1 MLLAELRHLFRRRRI
16 HALLAALALVPV
28 GIAVAVRLSGGG
40 GGRGDGPQF
49 LNQLTHNGVFAAL
62 VGLTVTLPVFL
73 PLAVAVVAGDAV
85 AGEAGLGTLRYLL
98 VAPAGR
104 GRLLA
109 AKAVSV
115 AVFCFAATVTVVA
128 AGLAIGAVL
137 FPVGR
142 VTTLSGTTLSLAAG
156 MVRIAAAGAVVG
168 LSLLGLAAISFF
180 ISTLTDVAV
189 GAMAATLGVLVL
201 SGVLDAVP
209 QLGAIHPW
217 LFTHHW
223 LTFGDLLRSP
233 VTWDGIRAN
242 LALQAGYVLVFG
254 SAAWARFT
262 RRDILT

>member
-1 MLLAELRHLFRRRRI
+1 MWRAELAHLFRRRRV
-16 HALLAALALVPV
+16 HALLVVLALVPI
-28 GIAVAVRLSGGG
+28 GIAVAVRLSGGPG
-40 GGRGDGPQF
+40 HGDGPQF
-49 LNQLTHNGVFAAL
+49 LNQVTNNGVFAAM
-62 VGLTVTLPVFL
+62 VALTVTLPVFL
-73 PLAVAVVAGDAV
+73 PLAIAVVAGDAI
-85 AGEAGLGTLRYLL
+85 AGEASLGTLRYLL
-98 VAPAGR
+98 VAPVGR

-109 AKAVSV
+109 AKAITVIAFCLV
-115 AVFCFAATVTVVA
+115 ATLTVTV

-137 FPVGR
+137 FPIGR
-142 VTTLSGTTLSLAAG
+142 VTTLSGTTLPLSAG
-156 MVRIAAAGAVVG
+156 MARIAAAAGIVS

-201 SGVLDAVP
+201 SGLLDSVP

-233 VTWDGIRAN
+233 VSWTGIRAN
-242 LALQAGYVLVFG
+242 LFLQAGYVLVFG

-262 RRDILT
+262 RRDVLA

>member
-1 MLLAELRHLFRRRRI
+1 
-16 HALLAALALVPV
+16 
-28 GIAVAVRLSGGG
+28 VRLSGGP
-40 GGRGDGPQF
+40 GGRGEGPQF
-49 LNQLTHNGVFAAL
+49 LNQVTHNGVFAAL
-62 VGLTVTLPVFL
+62 VALTVTLPVFL

-98 VAPAGR
+98 VAPVGR

-109 AKAVSV
+109 AKAVTV
-115 AVFCFAATVTVVA
+115 AVFCLVATLTVTV

-142 VTTLSGTTLSLAAG
+142 VTTLSGTTLSLASG
-156 MVRIAAAGAVVG
+156 VGRIALAAGVVG

-201 SGVLDAVP
+201 SGLLDSVP
-209 QLGAIHPW
+209 QLGPLHPW

-233 VTWDGIRAN
+233 VTWSGIKAN
-242 LALQAGYVLVFG
+242 LALQAGYVAVFG
-254 SAAWARFT
+254 AAAWARFT
-262 RRDILT
+262 RRDVLA

>member
-1 MLLAELRHLFRRRRI
+1 MWRAELAHLFRRRRV
-16 HALLAALALVPV
+16 HALLVVLALVPI
-28 GIAVAVRLSGGG
+28 GIAVAVRLSGHAGH
-40 GGRGDGPQF
+40 GDGPQF
-49 LNQLTHNGVFAAL
+49 LNQVTNNGVFAAM
-62 VGLTVTLPVFL
+62 VALTVTLPVFL
-73 PLAVAVVAGDAV
+73 PLAIAVVAGDAI
-85 AGEAGLGTLRYLL
+85 AGEASLGTLRYLL
-98 VAPAGR
+98 VAPVGR

-109 AKAVSV
+109 AKAITVFAFCLV
-115 AVFCFAATVTVVA
+115 ATLTVTL

-137 FPVGR
+137 FPIGR
-142 VTTLSGTTLSLAAG
+142 VTTLSGTTLPLSAG
-156 MVRIAAAGAVVG
+156 MVRIAAAAGVVS

-201 SGVLDAVP
+201 SGLLDSVP

-233 VTWDGIRAN
+233 VSWTGIRAN
-242 LALQAGYVLVFG
+242 LFLQAGYVLVFG

-262 RRDILT
+262 RRDVLA